1 MTEKINEL
9 MYQNGFSK
17 KIIDLIN
24 ENFEKYNPTEK
35 QKKEIIERVNTIYK
49 KILYEP
55 GEAIGVVAAQSI
67 SEPATQMTM
76 RTYHA
81 SGAVAKQVSLG
92 LPRLIEIVDARRSP
106 STPLMKVYLKEE
118 FNNKES
124 ARKVATKIKE
134 TKLKNLVVENVTDL
148 VNSSIEFDI
157 DLKLINDLNIKLES
171 LDSLVK
177 KYIKNYD
184 VEIKE
189 NKIIL
194 SSKKEATIKDLQ
206 KIKLKF
212 FDITVNGITGITH
225 AIVLKEGSEWV
236 ITTLGSNIKK
246 VLKIEEIDPRRVVSN
261 DIREIE
267 KNFGIEAAR
276 NSIVNE
282 LSSTLS
288 DQGLDV
294 DLRHLILVADMMT
307 AAGTI
312 RPIGRYGLSGNKRS
326 VLAKANFETTVK
338 HLTDAAIKGEE
349 DVLDSIIE
357 NVIVNQVAP
366 IGTSMCKLSYKSKK
380 VKKK

>member
-177 KYIKNYD
+177 KYIK
-184 VEIKE
+184 
-189 NKIIL
+189 
-194 SSKKEATIKDLQ
+194 
-206 KIKLKF
+206 
-212 FDITVNGITGITH
+212 
-225 AIVLKEGSEWV
+225 
-236 ITTLGSNIKK
+236 K
-246 VLKIEEIDPRRVVSN
+246 V
-261 DIREIE
+261 
-267 KNFGIEAAR
+267 
-276 NSIVNE
+276 
-282 LSSTLS
+282 
-288 DQGLDV
+288 
-294 DLRHLILVADMMT
+294 
-307 AAGTI
+307 
-312 RPIGRYGLSGNKRS
+312 
-326 VLAKANFETTVK
+326 
-338 HLTDAAIKGEE
+338 
-349 DVLDSIIE
+349 
-357 NVIVNQVAP
+357 
-366 IGTSMCKLSYKSKK
+366 
-380 VKKK
+380 

>member
-1 MTEKINEL
+1 M
-9 MYQNGFSK
+9 
-17 KIIDLIN
+17 
-24 ENFEKYNPTEK
+24 
-35 QKKEIIERVNTIYK
+35 
-49 KILYEP
+49 
-55 GEAIGVVAAQSI
+55 
-67 SEPATQMTM
+67 
-76 RTYHA
+76 
-81 SGAVAKQVSLG
+81 
-92 LPRLIEIVDARRSP
+92 
-106 STPLMKVYLKEE
+106 
-118 FNNKES
+118 
-124 ARKVATKIKE
+124 
-134 TKLKNLVVENVTDL
+134 
-148 VNSSIEFDI
+148 
-157 DLKLINDLNIKLES
+157 
-171 LDSLVK
+171 
-177 KYIKNYD
+177 
-184 VEIKE
+184 
-189 NKIIL
+189 
-194 SSKKEATIKDLQ
+194 
-206 KIKLKF
+206 
-212 FDITVNGITGITH
+212 
-225 AIVLKEGSEWV
+225 
-236 ITTLGSNIKK
+236 
-246 VLKIEEIDPRRVVSN
+246 LKIEEIDPRRVVSN